1 MNLERLSGISRRDFL
16 KLSATAGVS
25 LTALGTSPL
34 MGAQQNSDSKR
45 PISVFSKHLQW
56 LDYEDAADI
65 AAEIGFDG
73 LDLTVRPGGHVLPE
87 NVEHDLPRAVE
98 AIKKAGLDTYM
109 FTSGITHPDDEHT
122 EPVLR
127 TASELGFSHYR
138 TGYLSY
144 KDNMD
149 IMESI
154 QSYRPQWRDL
164 MAMNK
169 EFGLHGGYQNHAGAR
184 LGGPVWDLYE
194 LLDGMDP
201 EYIGV
206 QYDVRHATVEGG
218 NSWRLGMELVHPFI
232 KTTVIKDFVWD
243 HDYEDDDWDAQS
255 VPLGDGMVNWDRYW
269 QIISKFGISGPIS
282 VHYEYDMG
290 GAEHGAS
297 EIDISRNEFI
307 KKMKRDLNVLKG
319 WLDRYNL
326 A

>member
-1 MNLERLSGISRRDFL
+1 MNLERLPGMSRRDFL

-25 LTALGTSPL
+25 MTALGASPL
-34 MGAQQNSDSKR
+34 FGAQQNRNSKR

-56 LDYEDAADI
+56 LNYEDAADI

-87 NVEHDLPRAVE
+87 NVEEDLPRAVE

-109 FTSGITHPDDEHT
+109 FTSAITHPDDEHT

-127 TASELGFSHYR
+127 TASELGFTHYR

-144 KDNMD
+144 KDNRG

-154 QSYRPQWRDL
+154 KSYRPQWRDL

-184 LGGPVWDLYE
+184 LGGPVWDLHE

-201 EYIGV
+201 EFIGV

-232 KTTVIKDFVWD
+232 QTTVIKDFVWGQR
-243 HDYEDDDWDAQS
+243 ENGRWRPNS
-255 VPLGDGMVNWDRYW
+255 VPLEKGMVQWEDYW
-269 QIISKFGISGPIS
+269 ELVSKLGISGPIS

-297 EIDISRNEFI
+297 EIDMSRKEFI

-319 WLDRYNL
+319 WLDSYNL

>member
-1 MNLERLSGISRRDFL
+1 MSRRDFL
-16 KLSATAGVS
+16 KLSTTAGVS
-25 LTALGTSPL
+25 LAALGSSPL
-34 MGAQQNSDSKR
+34 MAAPQKSDKKR

-56 LDYEDAADI
+56 LNYEDAAQL

-87 NVEHDLPRAVE
+87 NVEEDLPRAVE
-98 AIKKAGLDTYM
+98 AIRKAGLKTHM
-109 FTSGITHPDDEHT
+109 FTSSVTHPGNEHT

-127 TASELGFSHYR
+127 TASELGFTHYR

-144 KDNMD
+144 KDNMG

-154 QSYRPQWRDL
+154 ESYKPQWKDL

-169 EFGLHGGYQNHAGAR
+169 ELGLHGGYQNHSGAR

-194 LLDGMDP
+194 LLDGMNP
-201 EYIGV
+201 EYVGV
-206 QYDVRHATVEGG
+206 QYDVRHGTVEGG
-218 NSWRLGMELVHPFI
+218 NSWLLGMQLVRPFI
-232 KTTVIKDFVWD
+232 QTTVIKDFVWQQRD
-243 HDYEDDDWDAQS
+243 NGRWRPQS
-255 VPLGDGMVNWDRYW
+255 VPLGEGMVNWDRYW
-269 QIISKFGISGPIS
+269 ELVSELGISGPIS

-290 GAEHGAS
+290 GAEHGAE
-297 EIDISRNEFI
+297 EISISRSEFV
-307 KKMKRDLNVLKG
+307 KKMKRDLQVLKG